1 MSVNSGLYAAL
12 GGLRSMGRSHS
23 TCWLLVVVL
32 FLHVCTSACA
42 QQTEGADKQD
52 GAAAKNVGGLIPL
65 RNLLQ
70 IFHDGGPLMYAIAAC
85 SVIALAFIL
94 ERLVVLRRGRVVP
107 RAFVKRFVSQL
118 RDGKLNCSRALQL
131 CKENR
136 SPVAQVLAH
145 AVAKWGRPSV
155 EIEQAIVDGGERAV
169 SHLRRNL
176 RVLNG
181 VATVSPLLGLLGTVV
196 GMILTFNKIAANPQ
210 GMGKAED
217 LAEGISMALLT
228 TAAGLTVAIPA
239 LIAYLYFIGR
249 VDRLV
254 TEMDAQAQSVVQI
267 ISAESLQRA
276 ARPGAVAKPQPGS
289 GHAKSTAAELAA
301 GS

>member
-1 MSVNSGLYAAL
+1 MGFLQRLRCIYWPVIAA
-12 GGLRSMGRSHS
+12 GA
-23 TCWLLVVVL
+23 LLV
-32 FLHVCTSACA
+32 CA
-42 QQTEGADKQD
+42 AYCAPPAWGAQNEGAARGD
-52 GAAAKNVGGLIPL
+52 AAEGVIPFKD
-65 RNLLQ
+65 LLQ
-70 IFHDGGPLMYAIAAC
+70 IFRDGGPLMYAIAAC
-85 SVIALAFIL
+85 SVVAMAFIL
-94 ERLVVLRRGRVVP
+94 ERLVVLRRSRVIP
-107 RAFVKRFVSQL
+107 RAFVKRFVAQL
-118 RDGKLNCSRALQL
+118 RDGALNRSRALLL
-131 CKENR
+131 CKDNG
-136 SPVAQVLAH
+136 SPVAQVLGH

-210 GMGKAED
+210 GMGKAEE

-254 TEMDAQAQSVVQI
+254 SEVDAQAQNVVQI
-267 ISAESLQRA
+267 ISAESMQQALRKSAAAQPQAGGGQRGGTKA
-276 ARPGAVAKPQPGS
+276 GF
-289 GHAKSTAAELAA
+289 AA

>member
-1 MSVNSGLYAAL
+1 MHSVWGAEN
-12 GGLRSMGRSHS
+12 
-23 TCWLLVVVL
+23 
-32 FLHVCTSACA
+32 
-42 QQTEGADKQD
+42 EGAAGDAG
-52 GAAAKNVGGLIPL
+52 GASTSKK
-65 RNLLQ
+65 LLE
-70 IFHDGGPLMYAIAAC
+70 IFNDGGPLMYAIAAC

-107 RAFVKRFVSQL
+107 RAFVKRFVGQL
-118 RDGKLNCSRALQL
+118 RDGTLNRSRAMQL
-131 CKENR
+131 CKENG
-136 SPVAQVLAH
+136 SPVAQVLSH
-145 AVAKWGRPSV
+145 AVSKWGRPSV

-210 GMGKAED
+210 GMGKAEE

-249 VDRLV
+249 ADRLV
-254 TEMDAQAQSVVQI
+254 TEMDAQAQDVVQI
-267 ISAESLQRA
+267 ISAESMQLALRKS
-276 ARPGAVAKPQPGS
+276 AVAKQQGGGGP
-289 GHAKSTAAELAA
+289 AKSTAAEVAA